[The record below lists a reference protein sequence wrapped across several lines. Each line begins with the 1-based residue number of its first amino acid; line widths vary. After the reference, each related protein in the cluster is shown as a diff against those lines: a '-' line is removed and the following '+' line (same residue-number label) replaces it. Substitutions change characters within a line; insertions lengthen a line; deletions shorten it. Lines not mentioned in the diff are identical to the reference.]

1 MHCGEVEGFATTL
14 LAATA
19 GNDKNGA
26 KTSAPARVCR
36 RFRLMAL
43 LSFLSD

>member
-1 MHCGEVEGFATTL
+1 L

-19 GNDKNGA
+19 DNDKNGA
-26 KTSAPARVCR
+26 NTSAPARVCI

-43 LSFLSD
+43 LSFLSDLREKRAF